1 MIKIYRVYI
10 IFALILPTL
19 LNSQQL
25 PQFTQYM
32 FNTIAINPAY
42 AGVKGKMNIS
52 FLNRNQWVGVNGAPV
67 TQTLAV
73 HSGIPG
79 SKVGV
84 GLSLIHDKLGYE
96 NNTFIYADFS
106 YTIDFERDYKL
117 SFGIKAGMN
126 KYGLEN
132 ELLTNPDAIGDQYLD
147 NIFNDWKPNI
157 GLGLFY
163 RNEEWFLGVSSPRL
177 FEFKNN
183 SGIEYLSIERVS
195 YYINGGYLLEFNP
208 QLYFKPTFL
217 VKFTN
222 GAPPSVDLTANF
234 LFNDKF
240 WTGLSYRL
248 GDALGGYISLQATD
262 NMKFGYAYE
271 FVTSDISP
279 YTSGSHEMFIS
290 YEFNFPRPKCK
301 CKHLE

>member
-1 MIKIYRVYI
+1 M
-10 IFALILPTL
+10 
-19 LNSQQL
+19 
-25 PQFTQYM
+25 
-32 FNTIAINPAY
+32 
-42 AGVKGKMNIS
+42 
-52 FLNRNQWVGVNGAPV
+52 
-67 TQTLAV
+67 
-73 HSGIPG
+73 
-79 SKVGV
+79 
-84 GLSLIHDKLGYE
+84 
-96 NNTFIYADFS
+96 
-106 YTIDFERDYKL
+106 
-117 SFGIKAGMN
+117 
-126 KYGLEN
+126 
-132 ELLTNPDAIGDQYLD
+132 
-147 NIFNDWKPNI
+147 

-163 RNEEWFLGVSSPRL
+163 RNEEWFLGVSAPRI
-177 FEFKNN
+177 FEFKNE
-183 SGIEYLSIERVS
+183 SDIEYLSIERVS

-234 LFNDKF
+234 LFYDKF